1 MRRGSVAARRHVRG
15 AIAIAIALAAPA
27 PAAAQDRSD
36 RVATA
41 QALYERAAELIRAGQ
56 WAEACPK
63 LEESQRLDPAMGT
76 QFYLASCHES
86 TGRITS
92 AWSLFLEVAAAAK
105 AAGNTARE
113 RTARARAADLEPR
126 LPRLTVIVPDEVA
139 AVAGLEVIRD
149 GAAQKPV
156 VWGTPVPVEVGAH
169 LIRVTAPAKQA
180 WERRVVLAE
189 RAREV
194 VTVPVL
200 ADATGAPPSPVVT
213 PPVVTPPVITPP
225 VVPPP
230 PRSTRLSTPR
240 VLALTAFGVG
250 VAGVVTGSVL
260 GVMAGSTWSGVDAAC
275 PKHTGCS
282 KQAHDDSKRALS
294 LATGSTI
301 AFIGG
306 GVALGTAVALWL
318 IPGPR
323 PTSALH
329 LTPVAGSGVTGLI
342 AGGSW

>member
-15 AIAIAIALAAPA
+15 TIVLALALAAPA
-27 PAAAQDRSD
+27 PSAAQERSD
-36 RVATA
+36 RLATA

-63 LEESQRLDPAMGT
+63 LEESLRLDPAMGT
-76 QFYLASCHES
+76 HFYLASCHES

-139 AVAGLEVIRD
+139 AIAGLEVIRD

-180 WERRVVLAE
+180 WERRVDLAE

-213 PPVVTPPVITPP
+213 PPVVT

-230 PRSTRLSTPR
+230 PRIARLSTPR

-275 PKHTGCS
+275 PTHTGCS
-282 KQAHDDSKRALS
+282 KRAHDDSKRALS

-323 PTSALH
+323 RTSALH
-329 LTPVAGSGVTGLI
+329 LTPVAGSGVAGLI

>member
-15 AIAIAIALAAPA
+15 TIAIAIAIALAAPA
-27 PAAAQDRSD
+27 AAQERSD

-76 QFYLASCHES
+76 QFYLASCHAS

-113 RTARARAADLEPR
+113 RTARARAAELEPR
-126 LPRLTVIVPDEVA
+126 LPRLTVLVPDEVA
-139 AVAGLEVIRD
+139 AIAGLEVIRD
-149 GAAQKPV
+149 GATQKPV

-180 WERRVVLAE
+180 WERRVDLAE

-200 ADATGAPPSPVVT
+200 ADAAGAPPSPVVT
-213 PPVVTPPVITPP
+213 PPVV
-225 VVPPP
+225 PPP
-230 PRSTRLSTPR
+230 PRSARLSTPR

>member
-15 AIAIAIALAAPA
+15 TIAIAIALAAPA
-27 PAAAQDRSD
+27 PAPAAAQERSD

-86 TGRITS
+86 IGRITS

-139 AVAGLEVIRD
+139 AIAGLEVIRD

-156 VWGTPVPVEVGAH
+156 VWGTSVPVEIGAH
-169 LIRVTAPAKQA
+169 LIRVTAPTKQA
-180 WERRVVLAE
+180 WERRVDLAE

-200 ADATGAPPSPVVT
+200 ADAAGAPPSPVVT
-213 PPVVTPPVITPP
+213 PPVVTPPV
-225 VVPPP
+225 VPPP
-230 PRSTRLSTPR
+230 PRSARLSTPR
-240 VLALTAFGVG
+240 VLALTVGGVG

-323 PTSALH
+323 RTSALH